1 MLEPND
7 EIDYLLGNLWSTRRG
22 SIPRSIILLGNDST
36 ATGSATFQPNADGTA
51 VSYVLNVAD
60 LENVTMAHI
69 HVSTEPGGN
78 GGVVVWLYPAAPP
91 ASLIPG
97 SFTGVLGEGVI
108 TADSL
113 AGSLAGQSLDALM
126 MAIQENRAYVNVHTQ
141 QFGGGEIRG
150 WIE

>member
-1 MLEPND
+1 M
-7 EIDYLLGNLWSTRRG
+7 WSTRRG

-97 SFTGVLGEGVI
+97 SFTGVLGESDYGV
-108 TADSL
+108 D
-113 AGSLAGQSLDALM
+113 GDWV
-126 MAIQENRAYVNVHTQ
+126 RACSCCPIPV
-141 QFGGGEIRG
+141 
-150 WIE
+150 